1 MHTEEDSSAV
11 ANSIAD
17 SRNLDENLH
26 HRNHFIRDQD
36 GSDLCA
42 GAARQQN
49 GLKKELSQ
57 EMSHRK
63 QCRI

>member
-1 MHTEEDSSAV
+1 MHAEKDACAV
-11 ANSIAD
+11 ANSTAD
-17 SRNLDENLH
+17 SRNLDESLH

-49 GLKKELSQ
+49 GLEKEPTQ

-63 QCRI
+63 QCKI